1 MGHSCLFKA
10 RATSSSTYFIAAL
23 LVRDSE
29 PTGSGILIRCSCKGA
44 ARWYLGGD
52 FSLSPSFFLS
62 SSVLFPFSL
71 VSSSPS
77 FYFVLPS
84 IRTRTFLPLRS
95 LSPVFLTAIRVALEN
110 RARVRFSA
118 RMISCM
124 CFSRW
129 CAIIDRTACF
139 LQFISWLKFIC
150 RYMSP
155 LDGTFLSK
163 IKSAVLYA
171 QCRRLPISR

>member
-52 FSLSPSFFLS
+52 FSLSPSFSLPFSL
-62 SSVLFPFSL
+62 VLFPFSL

-84 IRTRTFLPLRS
+84 IRTRTFRPLRS
-95 LSPVFLTAIRVALEN
+95 LSPVFLTAISVALEN
-110 RARVRFSA
+110 RSSSVFCTDHTVHVIFTLMWNNRLWRN
-118 RMISCM
+118 
-124 CFSRW
+124 
-129 CAIIDRTACF
+129 
-139 LQFISWLKFIC
+139 
-150 RYMSP
+150 
-155 LDGTFLSK
+155 
-163 IKSAVLYA
+163 SAVSLI
-171 QCRRLPISR
+171 LNF